1 MNKKDKSERSLNVKP
16 ECNLLN
22 TNVESIL
29 QSASGNAGRINYGQG
44 AGDAKKAFFWDDEDV
59 ASVSQNWSE

>member
-1 MNKKDKSERSLNVKP
+1 MSKQKELVRSMYIKP

-22 TNVESIL
+22 TYTETLMVN
-29 QSASGNAGRINYGQG
+29 ASGNAGEG

>member
-1 MNKKDKSERSLNVKP
+1 MNKQKELVRSVYIKP

-22 TNVESIL
+22 TYTETLMFI
-29 QSASGNAGRINYGQG
+29 ASGNAGGINAGEG
-44 AGDAKKAFFWDDEDV
+44 AGDAKKSILLGREDV

>member
-1 MNKKDKSERSLNVKP
+1 MSKQKELERNVYIKP
-16 ECNLLN
+16 KCNVLSTYTETLMV
-22 TNVESIL
+22 NV
-29 QSASGNAGRINYGQG
+29 SGNAGGINPGEG

>member
-1 MNKKDKSERSLNVKP
+1 MSKQKELVRSVYIKP

-22 TNVESIL
+22 TYTETLMVN
-29 QSASGNAGRINYGQG
+29 ASGNAGRINAGEG

>member
-1 MNKKDKSERSLNVKP
+1 MSKQKDLKRNVYIKP

-22 TNVESIL
+22 TYTETLMVNV
-29 QSASGNAGRINYGQG
+29 SGNAGGINAGEG
-44 AGDAKKAFFWDDEDV
+44 AGDAKEAFHWDDEDV

>member
-1 MNKKDKSERSLNVKP
+1 MVN
-16 ECNLLN
+16 
-22 TNVESIL
+22 
-29 QSASGNAGRINYGQG
+29 ASGNAGGINPGEG

>member
-1 MNKKDKSERSLNVKP
+1 MRLPTFCRHFLSRVQVLMVN
-16 ECNLLN
+16 
-22 TNVESIL
+22 
-29 QSASGNAGRINYGQG
+29 ASGNAGEINAGEG

>member
-1 MNKKDKSERSLNVKP
+1 MNKQKELVRNVYIKP

-22 TNVESIL
+22 TYTETLMVN
-29 QSASGNAGRINYGQG
+29 ASGNAGGINPGEG

-59 ASVSQNWSE
+59 ASVSQNWGE